1 MCVKVDKE
9 ALRSIIVLKSRWMST
24 SSKFPVSTTVIRL
37 SALDEAFVK
46 QSAKQFW
53 VGMWA
58 RSWILPE
65 QASFRNIEIMWIV
78 SFCSGR
84 WIVLA
89 VVTKF
94 FASVLM
100 WIFVTSPYRSIH
112 NPRRKWH
119 EPKHFMKEYNSTT
132 VLWSLTRFC
141 QEYCLASFWRAI
153 IVVSVRSIRKSQYSW
168 WSNEWPLSKIHLL
181 WLDLSRQFVKRRN
194 IANCWRSCHRSTSGE
209 FVTALELCPK
219 PIHLSQ

>member
-37 SALDEAFVK
+37 SALDEIFVR

-89 VVTKF
+89 VVTRF
-94 FASVLM
+94 FASILM
-100 WIFVTSPYRSIH
+100 WILQLHRIDPSRTHGESGMNQNTSWKSTVLPLSYDRSRDSAKNTVLPHSEEPSSSFLWEASRNPSILDGPVSGHYRRFTCCDLICLANLLRDVTSP
-112 NPRRKWH
+112 
-119 EPKHFMKEYNSTT
+119 
-132 VLWSLTRFC
+132 
-141 QEYCLASFWRAI
+141 
-153 IVVSVRSIRKSQYSW
+153 IV
-168 WSNEWPLSKIHLL
+168 
-181 WLDLSRQFVKRRN
+181 
-194 IANCWRSCHRSTSGE
+194 G
-209 FVTALELCPK
+209 
-219 PIHLSQ
+219 